1 MSPEKI
7 FSKQCFACATSSQ
20 KNSSYIRSSPK
31 CLSPPRIASGA
42 SALHSQ
48 LSLIPFSS
56 HSLTTFAALVVT
68 GIRVHK
74 HGHLELPPSQCGR
87 RWCRTGSRTASAAA
101 ATCGRGRATRRLESH
116 SPETASTQ
124 RGNRENRQK
133 QVISASPCMQVLAP
147 DAHGH
152 PNACRPV
159 LQRHAPCPMQLCRR
173 PCCRGG
179 RSSWLPGAAR
189 RGSRCAAFNGL
200 DESRRQHLTERG
212 KLQRPHHVR
221 ISNTPHRVAPNPSG
235 RLRARHQATHHS
247 LGRLFGAREPKKPL
261 RVEPII
267 ELEPAV
273 SGGIGASGQ
282 ASI

>member
-31 CLSPPRIASGA
+31 CLSPPQNASGA

-221 ISNTPHRVAPNPSG
+221 ISNTPHRVAPSAQVGDCG
-235 RLRARHQATHHS
+235 RDMRRRTIL
-247 LGRLFGAREPKKPL
+247 
-261 RVEPII
+261 
-267 ELEPAV
+267 
-273 SGGIGASGQ
+273 
-282 ASI
+282 